1 MNIDKEYPCI
11 SYMEATAKRR
21 IPGFALDYLVNGL
34 GGGVSVRKN
43 RESLDRVELMPR
55 YLSEADR
62 PNIRCRLLGR
72 DYHAPFGVAPMGLSG
87 LVWPNA
93 ERILAQAAKA
103 HNIPYT
109 LSTVATVSLETIRE
123 IAGENAWFQ
132 LYTPKE
138 PEVLKDILH
147 RCDVSGYE
155 TVMVTVDVP
164 YKTRRDHDIRNGL
177 SVPPRFD
184 LKTLWQ
190 MVTHPQWSL
199 RMLRRGVPQFV
210 NLAPY
215 HDGGKS
221 GNVKESIE
229 KSTKFIEERMGLHIT
244 AQRFA
249 EIRRMWPRTLLV
261 KGVLDADE
269 AKAYVDL
276 GADGVIVSNHGGR
289 QLDAA
294 PSAVDVL
301 PQIRNTVGPGVPLLV
316 DGGVRSGLD
325 IARMLALGADF
336 VMIGRPFLYAVAAL
350 DQKGGH
356 HAMDIL
362 KAELQATMG
371 QLGCPTLSA
380 LPSFR
385 VMNGTI
391 TSDYRPEKSI
401 GLIAQARMDTVPNA
415 VGFVD
420 GGRANESV
428 TSVIGRE
435 R

>member
-1 MNIDKEYPCI
+1 MNIDKEYPSI
-11 SYMEATAKRR
+11 PYMEATAKRR

-34 GGGVSVRKN
+34 GGGISVRKN
-43 RESLDRVELMPR
+43 RDALDRVELMPR

-72 DYHAPFGVAPMGLSG
+72 DYNVPFGVAPMGLSG

-93 ERILAQAAKA
+93 EVILARAAKA

-109 LSTVATVSLETIRE
+109 LSTVATVSLEAIHE

-138 PEVLKDILH
+138 PEVLMDLLR
-147 RCDVSGYE
+147 RCKETGYE
-155 TVMVTVDVP
+155 TVAVTVDVP
-164 YKTRRDHDIRNGL
+164 YKTRRAHDIRNGL

-184 LKTLWQ
+184 LKSVWQ
-190 MVTHPQWSL
+190 MATHAQWAL
-199 RMLRRGVPQFV
+199 RMLHRGVPQFT

-215 HDGGKS
+215 HDGGNS
-221 GNVKESIE
+221 ASVRESIE

-244 AQRFA
+244 AKRFA
-249 EIRRMWPRTLLV
+249 EIREMWDRTLLV
-261 KGVLDADE
+261 KGVLDPDE

-301 PQIRNTVGPGVPLLV
+301 PQIRNAVGPGVPLLV

-350 DQKGGH
+350 DHKGGH
-356 HAMDIL
+356 HVMEIL
-362 KAELQATMG
+362 KAELQSTMG

-385 VMNGTI
+385 VMTGTT
-391 TSDYRPEKSI
+391 TSDYRLEKV
-401 GLIAQARMDTVPNA
+401 LA
-415 VGFVD
+415 
-420 GGRANESV
+420 
-428 TSVIGRE
+428 
-435 R
+435 

>member
-1 MNIDKEYPCI
+1 
-11 SYMEATAKRR
+11 
-21 IPGFALDYLVNGL
+21 
-34 GGGVSVRKN
+34 
-43 RESLDRVELMPR
+43 MPR

-72 DYHAPFGVAPMGLSG
+72 DYNVPFGVAPMGLSG

-93 ERILAQAAKA
+93 EVILARAAKA

-109 LSTVATVSLETIRE
+109 LSTVATVSLEAIHE

-138 PEVLKDILH
+138 PEVLMDLLR
-147 RCDVSGYE
+147 RCKETGYE
-155 TVMVTVDVP
+155 TVAVTVDVP
-164 YKTRRDHDIRNGL
+164 YKTRRAHDIRNGL

-184 LKTLWQ
+184 LKSVWQ
-190 MVTHPQWSL
+190 MATHAQWAL
-199 RMLRRGVPQFV
+199 RMLHRGVPQFT

-215 HDGGKS
+215 HDGGNS
-221 GNVKESIE
+221 ASVRESIE

-244 AQRFA
+244 AKRFA
-249 EIRRMWPRTLLV
+249 EIREMWDRTLLV
-261 KGVLDADE
+261 KGVLDPDE

-301 PQIRNTVGPGVPLLV
+301 PQIRNAVGPGVPLLV

-350 DQKGGH
+350 DHKGGH
-356 HAMDIL
+356 HVMEIL
-362 KAELQATMG
+362 KAELQSTMG

-385 VMNGTI
+385 VMTGTT
-391 TSDYRPEKSI
+391 TSDYRLEKV
-401 GLIAQARMDTVPNA
+401 LA
-415 VGFVD
+415 
-420 GGRANESV
+420 
-428 TSVIGRE
+428 
-435 R
+435 